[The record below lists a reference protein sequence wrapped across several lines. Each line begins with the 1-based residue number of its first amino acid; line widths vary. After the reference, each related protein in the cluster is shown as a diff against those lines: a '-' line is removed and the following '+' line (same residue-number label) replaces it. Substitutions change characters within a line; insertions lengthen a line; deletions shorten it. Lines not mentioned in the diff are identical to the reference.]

1 MRELAVF
8 YCPKCGYYAYYQTSR
23 HPQCPR
29 CCHPDVMHMARM
41 YYKEF
46 MDMGCR
52 ERDDYLAQEIMK
64 DNPSFLKR
72 INAPHKRFN
81 SREIIAEMNI
91 EIMRLDTE
99 NKILSD
105 TVKWMHDTI
114 WEMIREQKGYT
125 DQSAAQIVNNL
136 QYDKST
142 HTDHYEKYMKTI
154 FTPMI
159 TDHLILISLPDHL

>member
-1 MRELAVF
+1 MEIFAFIYNVKYFSSIILHKRGICDERTRRFLLSEMRILCLLSDFA
-8 YCPKCGYYAYYQTSR
+8 PS
-23 HPQCPR
+23 QCPR

-125 DQSAAQIVNNL
+125 DQSAAQIINSL
-136 QYDKST
+136 QDDKST
-142 HTDHYEKYMKTI
+142 HTDH
-154 FTPMI
+154 
-159 TDHLILISLPDHL
+159 

>member
-1 MRELAVF
+1 
-8 YCPKCGYYAYYQTSR
+8 
-23 HPQCPR
+23 
-29 CCHPDVMHMARM
+29 M

-72 INAPHKRFN
+72 IKLLTSVSTAV
-81 SREIIAEMNI
+81 SIIAEMNI

-114 WEMIREQKGYT
+114 WEMIREQKVIRPKCRP
-125 DQSAAQIVNNL
+125 DRKQSAG
-136 QYDKST
+136 
-142 HTDHYEKYMKTI
+142 
-154 FTPMI
+154 
-159 TDHLILISLPDHL
+159 

>member
-1 MRELAVF
+1 
-8 YCPKCGYYAYYQTSR
+8 
-23 HPQCPR
+23 
-29 CCHPDVMHMARM
+29 
-41 YYKEF
+41 
-46 MDMGCR
+46 MGCR

-114 WEMIREQKGYT
+114 WEKGYT
-125 DQSAAQIVNNL
+125 DQSASQIVNSL
-136 QYDKST
+136 QDDKST
-142 HTDHYEKYMKTI
+142 HTDH
-154 FTPMI
+154 
-159 TDHLILISLPDHL
+159 

>member
-1 MRELAVF
+1 MV
-8 YCPKCGYYAYYQTSR
+8 
-23 HPQCPR
+23 
-29 CCHPDVMHMARM
+29 RM

-72 INAPHKRFN
+72 IKLLTSVLTAC
-81 SREIIAEMNI
+81 EIIAEMNI

-105 TVKWMHDTI
+105 NC
-114 WEMIREQKGYT
+114 EMDAR
-125 DQSAAQIVNNL
+125 
-136 QYDKST
+136 
-142 HTDHYEKYMKTI
+142 H
-154 FTPMI
+154 
-159 TDHLILISLPDHL
+159 HLGDDP

>member
-1 MRELAVF
+1 
-8 YCPKCGYYAYYQTSR
+8 
-23 HPQCPR
+23 
-29 CCHPDVMHMARM
+29 M

-125 DQSAAQIVNNL
+125 DQSAAQIVNSL
-136 QYDKST
+136 QDDKS
-142 HTDHYEKYMKTI
+142 
-154 FTPMI
+154 
-159 TDHLILISLPDHL
+159 LPQYNYATQQETAPGSTFKMVSICLPVAAAI

>member
-114 WEMIREQKGYT
+114 WEMIREQKGST
-125 DQSAAQIVNNL
+125 DQSAAQIINSL
-136 QYDKST
+136 QDDKST
-142 HTDHYEKYMKTI
+142 HTDH
-154 FTPMI
+154 
-159 TDHLILISLPDHL
+159 

>member
-29 CCHPDVMHMARM
+29 CSHPDVMHMARM
-41 YYKEF
+41 HYREF
-46 MDMGCR
+46 MDMGCK
-52 ERDDYLAQEIMK
+52 ERDDYLALEILK
-64 DNPSFLKR
+64 DNPYYIKR
-72 INAPHKRFN
+72 ITAPHKRFN

-114 WEMIREQKGYT
+114 WEMICEQKGYT
-125 DQSAAQIVNNL
+125 SKNAAEILNRLENDDPQEDQQDSPEDTTVTAEA
-136 QYDKST
+136 
-142 HTDHYEKYMKTI
+142 HTKEHI
-154 FTPMI
+154 R
-159 TDHLILISLPDHL
+159 H